1 MSHEQEVYE
10 EEDEVA
16 PWDLLAGAL
25 GSLHEIDEPDEDP
38 VLNVMEGATEFAD
51 VDPLTKVPLE
61 KASNLLKLRR
71 LCREV
76 ESGSLSKEDFLN
88 GIRPMYRS
96 LDNGLQLVG
105 SEAAQKQL
113 LELDEAERAV
123 FDATHRTIGV
133 MWEGLAMMLSY
144 KESNALDHVRQGM
157 QMIEDG
163 FAELD
168 QIQDQAIEM
177 AREEYEEEYVE
188 EYEEE

>member
-1 MSHEQEVYE
+1 MSHDQEVHE
-10 EEDEVA
+10 EEDEIA

-38 VLNVMEGATEFAD
+38 VLNVMEGGAEATNA
-51 VDPLTKVPLE
+51 DPLTKVPLE
-61 KASNLLKLRR
+61 KAGNLLKLRR
-71 LCREV
+71 LCGEV
-76 ESGSLSKEDFLN
+76 ETGALSKEDFLN

-123 FDATHRTIGV
+123 FDATHRTIGF
-133 MWEGLAMMLSY
+133 MWEGLGLMLRY
-144 KESNALDHVRQGM
+144 KDSDDLDDVRQGM

-163 FAELD
+163 FTELD
-168 QIQDQAIEM
+168 QIQDEAIDL
-177 AREEYEEEYVE
+177 AREQAEQEEEDEYEED
-188 EYEEE
+188 